1 MSHLRNGGPGA
12 PDIRPTTFQLARFL
26 AGFWVVSYYYSGL
39 LESLRSDSN
48 RGYIADDCPGSFT
61 RAFEPLYSKMNLI
74 FLNKAQCKILDQ
86 VHLGRPWGKLLHR
99 IVRLGSDSGTLCP
112 LNAANLRG
120 LAPEAE
126 RCRPQGGERK
136 PHYLDIDTLPTRMLR
151 RMDL

>member
-12 PDIRPTTFQLARFL
+12 PDIRPTTFQLARF
-26 AGFWVVSYYYSGL
+26 WVVSGGL

-86 VHLGRPWGKLLHR
+86 VHLGRPWGKD
-99 IVRLGSDSGTLCP
+99 GENCCSGTLCP